1 MLCSLIKQSGHAT
14 RHGGAWGERRYS
26 SYSFLTSALDGGEWS
41 ASCTGRALPRG
52 KDPPVPIVEEAG
64 WALEPVWTQR
74 LQEKSFPLSRIEPRS
89 PGGPVRSQTLYWLS
103 YPGSSVH
110 YYSNKRFRKEIIYPH
125 YLTILYQFHCLNLEV
140 GVVLLRAKVWVKPRK
155 ATTNIPQFYNPLKP
169 NPSHFGTDGP
179 SVKFGVE
186 PSSGTHDQTLIWS
199 RRSSKYLRIQSVPQR
214 KHYTSPLQTSGC

>member
-1 MLCSLIKQSGHAT
+1 MLCSLIKQSDPAT

-41 ASCTGRALPRG
+41 APRTGRALPRG
-52 KDPPVPIVEEAG
+52 KDPRYP
-64 WALEPVWTQR
+64 LYRR
-74 LQEKSFPLSRIEPRS
+74 LGGPQSRSGHRGYRKNPFPLSGIKPRS
-89 PGGPVRSQTLYWLS
+89 PGGPVLSQTLYWLS

-155 ATTNIPQFYNPLKP
+155 ATTNIPQFYNPLKL
-169 NPSHFGTDGP
+169 NPSQFATDGP

-199 RRSSKYLRIQSVPQR
+199 RRSSKYLKIQSVPQR
-214 KHYTSPLQTSGC
+214 KHYTSLLQTSGC